1 MDFSERSNGN
11 RLLAKEKGEEAEEE
25 ESVRFSSVGR
35 VVELGGVSDA

>member
-11 RLLAKEKGEEAEEE
+11 RLLAKEKGGEEEE
-25 ESVRFSSVGR
+25 ESARFSSVGR